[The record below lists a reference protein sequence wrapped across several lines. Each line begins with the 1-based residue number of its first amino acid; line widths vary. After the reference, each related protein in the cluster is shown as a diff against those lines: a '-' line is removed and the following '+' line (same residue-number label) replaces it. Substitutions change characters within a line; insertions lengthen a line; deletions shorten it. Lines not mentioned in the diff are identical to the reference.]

1 MNIRT
6 RVNAADVRQGDT
18 LATHTGAPVVQR
30 ITTSKKG
37 KVLAWVGRGEPVILE
52 GQVWVLRAP
61 ISQAPSA

>member
-6 RVNAADVRQGDT
+6 RVNATDVRQGDT
-18 LATHTGAPVVQR
+18 LATHSGAPTVTRV
-30 ITTSKKG
+30 TTSKKG
-37 KVLAWVGRGEPVILE
+37 KVLAWVGKGEPVVLA